1 MTRTQIEK
9 YLDSQVEITY
19 NQTMRLPGIVIIDG
33 TERDSLVKKEIK
45 SRRVGVIYTL
55 TTSKVVLIVD
65 DDDKDIEIFIPFEK
79 VTKIEKI

>member
-45 SRRVGVIYTL
+45 SKRVGVIYTL